1 MIRIAP
7 SVLSADFACLAAEAE
22 DVKRAGADLLHFDVM
37 DGEFVPNISMGF
49 PVLKS
54 LRKATDLFLDVHLM
68 VDRPLRY
75 VERFCD
81 AGADLVSVHVEA
93 DTAENIAEALSR
105 IRAKGRKAGLVIK
118 PKTPAEA
125 VLPYLDAVDLVLV
138 MTVEPGFG
146 GQSFMPEMLDKVRAI
161 RGWITERA
169 LDCALEV
176 DGGVDAVTAPR
187 CIEAGADVLV
197 AGSAVFGKA
206 DRAAA
211 IAGIRGIG

>member
-1 MIRIAP
+1 
-7 SVLSADFACLAAEAE
+7 
-22 DVKRAGADLLHFDVM
+22 
-37 DGEFVPNISMGF
+37 
-49 PVLKS
+49 
-54 LRKATDLFLDVHLM
+54 
-68 VDRPLRY
+68 
-75 VERFCD
+75 
-81 AGADLVSVHVEA
+81 
-93 DTAENIAEALSR
+93 
-105 IRAKGRKAGLVIK
+105 
-118 PKTPAEA
+118 
-125 VLPYLDAVDLVLV
+125 
-138 MTVEPGFG
+138 
-146 GQSFMPEMLDKVRAI
+146 MPDMLDKVRAI